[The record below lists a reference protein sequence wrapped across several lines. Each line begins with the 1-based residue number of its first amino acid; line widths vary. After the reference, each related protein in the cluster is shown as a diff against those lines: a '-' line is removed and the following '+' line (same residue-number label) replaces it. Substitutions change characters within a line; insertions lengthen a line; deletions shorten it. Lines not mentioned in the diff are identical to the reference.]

1 VLGTLLVVLG
11 AVLLLRPAFPAGWW
25 HYGWPVF
32 VLLPGVALFL
42 TMAVGGRAMAWLAVP
57 ASVVTM
63 TGLILL
69 VQNAY
74 DLWQTWAYAWALI
87 YPTAVGL
94 GLWLE
99 GAWRH
104 QPRPEERG
112 RTLAGLGA
120 VLFLAGAAFF
130 EGVLNLSRLA
140 EAAVVRDGGAAA
152 LIVAGAA
159 LLLFRLPRPSASA

>member
-1 VLGTLLVVLG
+1 
-11 AVLLLRPAFPAGWW
+11 
-25 HYGWPVF
+25 VF
-32 VLLPGVALFL
+32 VLLPGLALFL
-42 TMAVGGRAMAWLAVP
+42 AMAAGGRAMAWLAIP

-69 VQNAY
+69 IQNAY

-112 RTLAGLGA
+112 RTLAALGA

-130 EGVLNLSRLA
+130 EGVLNLSGLA
-140 EAAVVRDGGAAA
+140 EATAVHNVGAAA
-152 LIVAGAA
+152 LIVLGGA
-159 LLLFRLPRPSASA
+159 LLLFRNPHPSASR